1 MLINQLQS
9 FINDVSDMVRTDNSL
24 GLQPSQIDQIDQILS
39 IIKNIISDG
48 IQRGDISKLVHLL
61 GEVAQHIPELGDEVK
76 EIVKDL
82 KKLEKKLFENDEQGM
97 SPNKIKN
104 NTGQLDM
111 EKDLAAL
118 QEISERGVISE
129 TDLASEASNDLLNES
144 TEDFKDI
151 AINIGNMFNNFLVLK
166 TENFDGV
173 EKMLKKMNNL
183 ANLSVPKS
191 NIGSNSQSKDQE
203 TFDSS
208 KVNPIDQF
216 EHRVTNDPDQ
226 SKFLDIGNNSTFSAG
241 A

>member
-24 GLQPSQIDQIDQILS
+24 GLSPSQKDQIDQILS

-61 GEVAQHIPELGDEVK
+61 GEVAEHIPELGDEVK

-82 KKLEKKLFENDEQGM
+82 KKLEKKLFESDDQFL
-97 SPNKIKN
+97 SLDKIKN
-104 NTGQLDM
+104 NTGQLGM
-111 EKDLAAL
+111 ESDLAAL
-118 QEISERGVISE
+118 QEIGESGTIAE
-129 TDLASEASNDLLNES
+129 TDLVNNSSDELLKES
-144 TEDFKDI
+144 TEEFKDI

-183 ANLSVPKS
+183 ANLTVPKS
-191 NIGSNSQSKDQE
+191 TAGASNE
-203 TFDSS
+203 TRETDKFDES

-216 EHRVTNDPDQ
+216 EQRISNDPNQ
-226 SKFLDIGNNSTFSAG
+226 SNSFGIGNNNTFSAG